1 MKVNLVAY
9 TQPVSPEYGRNIK
22 EFVAYVARVSNPA
35 NQWSH
40 ETADKLLKYLEEHSH
55 WSPFEMAD
63 IILEIETTRDIARQL
78 LRHRSFSFQEFSQRY
93 AEVSDFSEPKQVRLQ
108 DVKNRQNS
116 LEVPDDWEINEDW
129 DDIQNDVINVCKR
142 HYEWAISQ
150 GVAKEVARVILPE
163 GLVNSRLYMKGSL
176 RSWMHYLTVR
186 LDPSTQKEHRELA
199 EEISK
204 VIKGLTE

>member
-9 TQPVSPEYGRNIK
+9 TQPVSPEYGRNIN

-35 NQWSH
+35 NQWNH

-63 IILEIETTRDIARQL
+63 IVLEIETTRDIARQL

-116 LEVPDDWEINEDW
+116 LEVPNDWEINEAW

-150 GVAKEVARVILPE
+150 GIAKEVARVILPE

-204 VIKGLTE
+204 VIKELTE